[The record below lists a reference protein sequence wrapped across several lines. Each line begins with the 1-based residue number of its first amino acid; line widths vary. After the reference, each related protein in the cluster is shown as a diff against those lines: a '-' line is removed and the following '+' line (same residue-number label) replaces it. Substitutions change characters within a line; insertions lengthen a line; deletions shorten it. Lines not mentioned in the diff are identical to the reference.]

1 MIDHISLGVRDLA
14 KSTVFY
20 KAVLSS
26 IGFETLAEREGTV
39 GFGKKYP
46 EFWLN
51 HRPQPAKEP
60 AKVEADSGMH
70 IALRTKGRESVERFY
85 QAALQAG
92 ATSDGAPGFRS
103 QYSESYYA
111 AFICDPEGNRIEVVT
126 FISAND

>member
-1 MIDHISLGVRDLA
+1 MIDHISLSVRDLA

-20 KAVLSS
+20 KAALSS

-51 HRPQPAKEP
+51 HRPQLA
-60 AKVEADSGMH
+60 AVEAESGMH
-70 IALRTKGRESVERFY
+70 IALRTQGRESVERFY

-103 QYSESYYA
+103 EYHESYYA
-111 AFICDPEGNRIEVVT
+111 AFIRDPEGNRIEIVT

>member
-1 MIDHISLGVRDLA
+1 MIDHISLSVSDLA

-26 IGFETLAEREGTV
+26 IGFETLAERAGTV

-51 HRPQPAKEP
+51 HRPHMAS
-60 AKVEADSGMH
+60 VETSSGVH
-70 IALRTKGRESVERFY
+70 IALRTKGRESVDDFY
-85 QAALQAG
+85 ETALQAG

-103 QYSESYYA
+103 EYHESYYA
-111 AFICDPEGNRIEVVT
+111 AFIRDPEGNRIEVVT
-126 FISAND
+126 FISD